1 MPPNTN
7 PSRPNQLG
15 PVVAAQHR
23 GVAALGGQ
31 AIQLTNQVIGG
42 DGSLDQPTQAFAGV
56 LVDDGHD
63 LDRPPIGGGVEL
75 KIHCLA
81 HPPPGLSLVVDVPR
95 RLRRRRCGTRKPSS
109 RHSRYTR
116 L

>member
-7 PSRPNQLG
+7 PSRRNQLG

-42 DGSLDQPTQAFAGV
+42 DGFSTS
-56 LVDDGHD
+56 
-63 LDRPPIGGGVEL
+63 PP
-75 KIHCLA
+75 
-81 HPPPGLSLVVDVPR
+81 
-95 RLRRRRCGTRKPSS
+95 
-109 RHSRYTR
+109 RHSRVCSSMMDTILIGR
-116 L
+116 PSVVASN